1 MLLDT
6 AGYSETR
13 LRSAWRGST
22 NEDIAASIIGFIRQ
36 AALGDALV
44 PYSERVDRALKK
56 TLVNQNWTVPQRK
69 WLERIGKQ
77 LKVEVIVDREAL
89 DQGEFKS
96 QGGFQR
102 IDKVFQGKLEGL
114 LLEINS
120 AIWEEAS

>member
-1 MLLDT
+1 
-6 AGYSETR
+6 
-13 LRSAWRGST
+13 
-22 NEDIAASIIGFIRQ
+22 
-36 AALGDALV
+36 LGDALV

-56 TLVNQNWTVPQRK
+56 ILVSQNWTAPQRK

-77 LKVEVIVDREAL
+77 LKVEVIVDQEAL

-102 IDKVFQGKLEGL
+102 INKVFQGKLKEF